1 MRQLIEKLSA
11 VKGLGL
17 LVIGLAAGVVLLV
30 LGNRAEKTEVEP
42 AVTEVSFSFE
52 TYEKALSERLAEM
65 IARVKGVS
73 GVHVMLTLER
83 GYSEEFA
90 KDGENYLTVKQS
102 DGGQETVKL
111 SQEAPEIKGVA
122 VICKGGDDPNVQK
135 QIIEMIS
142 ALFHLSA
149 SRIFVSAG

>member
-17 LVIGLAAGVVLLV
+17 LLLGLAAGVVLLI
-30 LGNRAEKTEVEP
+30 LGNRAEKTPDEP
-42 AVTEVSFSFE
+42 VVTHETFSFE
-52 TYEKALSERLAEM
+52 AYEESLSKRLAEM
-65 IARVKGVS
+65 IARVEGVS

-83 GYSEEFA
+83 GYSEELA

-102 DGGQETVKL
+102 DGGQGTVTL

-122 VICKGGDDPNVQK
+122 VICKGGDDPTVQK